1 MRVTPYQYN
10 VELLRE
16 AQRVIHQQNLKAFE
30 KLNRQIDE
38 KHKAQCIKQVL
49 KTNSVDVYV

>member
-10 VELLRE
+10 IEMLRE

-30 KLNRQIDE
+30 KLNRQLDE
-38 KHKAQCIKQVL
+38 KHKVQCAKQVL